1 MLVRHLASFIIMF
14 HIGTRARCISRS
26 FLVLVTLSGLWP
38 VQSAFFDKSFF
49 ASTGNTLWDELYQK
63 CGNSRILSLRAKQT
77 DELYKHHVRFRSAY
91 HRWHLLRQEQS
102 SVSGVGFAKHP
113 DTFNNGT
120 SYHSRSGRAVKK
132 VVTIADNNIEN
143 STEPFTEE
151 PAEQEFANFVR
162 SVEKVEKDIE
172 MTEKYATEETVTTDI
187 PVVVNSTTT
196 TTSRPI
202 PPRTSFVDDDEEE
215 HPENENLVIRSLNK
229 VTDILYDKTTDY
241 LSSHDLKLDLPQ
253 TLFGGSKVRI
263 SPRGYDA
270 DGGIILKLNVYPAET
285 PRTHQI
291 AKYIRKL

>member
-63 CGNSRILSLRAKQT
+63 CGNRVSFHCVQSRLMNYINTTLDSDLHIT
-77 DELYKHHVRFRSAY
+77 DGIYFVKSNHRFQVWDS
-91 HRWHLLRQEQS
+91 
-102 SVSGVGFAKHP
+102 AKHP